1 MNLYATRKIRGQE
14 QYSCFEC
21 NYDTSNMK
29 RIEEHIK
36 KHPQL
41 FDPRDGMTHG
51 EWIASQDI
59 DPEAVRGRKV
69 ALCLLTWNHSAI
81 ISEQLSAHYQEMLLL
96 RKLGNEAIIII
107 CDNGS
112 TDGTGEFLS
121 RTATPDTVIRNPR
134 NFGISVARN
143 QMITYA
149 LRQDCDYILFV
160 DGDIEIIPFSSYAL
174 MRHLEAKE
182 DVGCM
187 GFWSASYTEDRAR
200 ASDHCYTIPERRIHS
215 DTHTAWTQYG
225 LFRADMFR
233 SGIWFEEAGPFGG
246 PGWGLEDDDLYFQM
260 AAEEWRNCYCKG
272 YVYLHRRIRSS
283 VSNLAKAGMDP
294 KAIFNAR
301 KAFLQQKWGKDPQVT
316 KRLAPLNMPK
326 VEVYA

>member
-21 NYDTSNMK
+21 NYDTSNIR
-29 RIEEHIK
+29 RIEEHIR

-41 FDPRDGMTHG
+41 FDPRDQLTAG
-51 EWIASQDI
+51 EWIASQEN
-59 DPEAVRGRKV
+59 DPDAVRGRKV
-69 ALCLLTWNHSAI
+69 ALCLLTWNHNHI
-81 ISEQLSAHYQEMLLL
+81 ISDQLSAHCQEMLRL
-96 RKLGNEAIIII
+96 RKLGNEAMVIV

-112 TDGTGEFLS
+112 TDGTAEFLQK
-121 RTATPDTVIRNPR
+121 TASSEAVILNPR

-143 QMITYA
+143 QMITHA
-149 LRQDCDYILFV
+149 LRHDCDYILFV
-160 DGDIEIIPFSSYAL
+160 DGDIEVIPFSSYAL
-174 MRHLEAKE
+174 MRHLEAKD

-187 GFWSASYTEDRAR
+187 GFWSSSYTEDRAR
-200 ASDHCYTIPERRIHS
+200 ASGHCYSIPDRRIHD

-233 SGIWFEEAGPFGG
+233 SGIWFEETGPFGG

-260 AAEEWRNCYCKG
+260 AQEEWRNLYCKG

-294 KAIFNAR
+294 KLMFHAR
-301 KAFLQQKWGKDPQVT
+301 KAFLQQKWAGNAQT
-316 KRLAPLNMPK
+316 IKRIAPLNMPK